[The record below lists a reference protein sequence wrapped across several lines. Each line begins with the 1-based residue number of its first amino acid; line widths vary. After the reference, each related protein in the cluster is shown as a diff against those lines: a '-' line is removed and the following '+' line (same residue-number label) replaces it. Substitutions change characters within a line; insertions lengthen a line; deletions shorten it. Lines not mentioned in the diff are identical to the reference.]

1 LYGNEQILGQAIR
14 KSGLPRE
21 EFVISSK
28 VWNDA
33 QKEGREAVRRSVE
46 KSLSELDCDGYID
59 ILYVHWPVPGHF
71 IDTYK
76 ELQDLCREEKIKSI
90 GVSIFGIPEYEE
102 LLGCKDITVHPT
114 VNQMEVSP
122 FLYWPKTITYF
133 QDRNIQVAA
142 SQALHRG
149 TGIDEGIVKSTAD
162 SHDGVTL
169 AQVMLRWSFQKRLI
183 VVAKTA
189 NAERMEE
196 NRDILHFSLTE
207 EEMMQL
213 DSLTSEEDIR
223 KREELELQQRDG
235 V

>member
-1 LYGNEQILGQAIR
+1 
-14 KSGLPRE
+14 
-21 EFVISSK
+21 
-28 VWNDA
+28 
-33 QKEGREAVRRSVE
+33 
-46 KSLSELDCDGYID
+46 
-59 ILYVHWPVPGHF
+59 
-71 IDTYK
+71 
-76 ELQDLCREEKIKSI
+76 
-90 GVSIFGIPEYEE
+90 
-102 LLGCKDITVHPT
+102 
-114 VNQMEVSP
+114 
-122 FLYWPKTITYF
+122 
-133 QDRNIQVAA
+133 VAA